1 MGRKANTLRIVRM
14 IGGKRQELEIPVE
27 RARQLG
33 IGTEGS
39 APATIAYLMDGV
51 LAWQEAGQASTDAC
65 PRCGTTHR
73 ELVLRHTVG
82 CAECFETFSSTIGR
96 LLRLA
101 GKETAHAG
109 RIPRR
114 LIRYRRLFVERE
126 ELLHRLNLAVERE
139 DFEAAARIRDR
150 IRTITE
156 ADTWESGETEA
167 DRRIEHDD

>member
-1 MGRKANTLRIVRM
+1 MGRKAETLRIVRM

-27 RARQLG
+27 RARELG

-51 LAWQEAGQASTDAC
+51 LAWQEAGQANTDAC

-96 LLRLA
+96 LLRLSS
-101 GKETAHAG
+101 KETTHAG

-126 ELLHRLNLAVERE
+126 ELLNRLNIAVKNE

-150 IRTITE
+150 IRTL
-156 ADTWESGETEA
+156 SET
-167 DRRIEHDD
+167 DVWDNGVLGDDERLGHGD